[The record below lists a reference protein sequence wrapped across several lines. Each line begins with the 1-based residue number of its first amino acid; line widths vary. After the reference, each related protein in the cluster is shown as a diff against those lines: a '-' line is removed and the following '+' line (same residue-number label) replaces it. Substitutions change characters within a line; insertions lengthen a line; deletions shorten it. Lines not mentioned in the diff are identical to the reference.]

1 MLAYNKENFALEAT
15 LPTYDEEGQPKEINI
30 CRLQIY
36 GQGKSSEHRYLLGN
50 AFLRSYYVM
59 FNFENNTIGLNGEYY
74 NITYEGRGK
83 RIAPYID
90 PLFVALVAIGSLT
103 LIFLLIC
110 ACIKR
115 QNMKLQAKLEAQSEY
130 TTLYN

>member
-15 LPTYDEEGQPKEINI
+15 LPTYNEHGYPTEINI

-36 GQGKSSEHRYLLGN
+36 GQGRSSEHRYLLGN

-59 FNFENNTIGLNGEYY
+59 FNFENNTIGMNGEYY
-74 NITYEGRGK
+74 NITYEGRAK
-83 RIAPYID
+83 RLAPYID
-90 PLFVALVAIGSLT
+90 PLFVALVAIGSLA

-115 QNMKLQAKLEAQSEY
+115 
-130 TTLYN
+130 